1 MNKYLINKNNYDKFI
16 FKGSLALESYY
27 DDTHENKELFDG
39 LNNRLKEYR
48 SLYEKTDSDKESI
61 VNNLLST
68 LEQIVKEKFVIYEDG
83 DVEYKYIKDR
93 DFSVKWNGIEPDKSE
108 LSKLEDLKP
117 SRLYDILTISLKK
130 NHIFS
135 FTSFNIISRSSIVC
149 SFVRPSFINLSYE
162 KSASFLF
169 FNSSIKELFSTPWS
183 CK

>member
-68 LEQIVKEKFVIYEDG
+68 LEQIGKEKFVIYVDG
-83 DVEYKYIKDR
+83 DVEYKYIKDKG
-93 DFSVKWNGIEPDKSE
+93 DE
-108 LSKLEDLKP
+108 
-117 SRLYDILTISLKK
+117 
-130 NHIFS
+130 
-135 FTSFNIISRSSIVC
+135 FN
-149 SFVRPSFINLSYE
+149 VR
-162 KSASFLF
+162 
-169 FNSSIKELFSTPWS
+169 
-183 CK
+183 